1 MARMLG
7 KGTVL
12 PDLPHS
18 PNMPTFDEV
27 SLVRD
32 TLPAHN
38 AREMISQGLTQT
50 GPRPAAPIINMPQ
63 INVPQSSAMSEYEQ
77 IMGGGFGQ
85 GIVPNGPRPAP
96 STVTAPSIS
105 LDQSYLSQDYNLKD
119 YDLTWDGLS
128 PEGQYL
134 RPTSPL
140 ELYNF
145 DSGPDVSG
153 LNRIKPEELMGKI
166 NAHQPQAN
174 TGGDPV
180 FEAEM
185 ASIRP
190 TNPRQFFKAGP
201 EVVVPQTRQQI
212 PVRDLPVMPA
222 PTTPNIPNIG
232 KLVGPVKPIKME
244 MQYVAPPIRGADLGG
259 SLNSTSKV
267 GGVANF
273 NGRTVGMTK

>member
-12 PDLPHS
+12 PDLPYTAD
-18 PNMPTFDEV
+18 MPSFDEV
-27 SLVRD
+27 SLTRD

-38 AREMISQGLTQT
+38 ARELITQGLTQV
-50 GPRPAAPIINMPQ
+50 GPRPAAPVINMPQ
-63 INVPQSSAMSEYEQ
+63 IAIPESKPMSEYETL
-77 IMGGGFGQ
+77 MGGGYGQ

-96 STVTAPSIS
+96 TPVSAPAIS
-105 LDQSYLSQDYNLKD
+105 LDQSYLSQDYNLAD

-145 DSGPDVSG
+145 DSGPDVSQ
-153 LNRIKPEELMGKI
+153 LERVKPEKLMGQI

-180 FEAEM
+180 FEAE
-185 ASIRP
+185 AVGIRP

-201 EVVVPQTRQQI
+201 EVVVPVTPQQI
-212 PVRDLPVMPA
+212 PVRELPVMPA
-222 PTTPNIPNIG
+222 STQPKIPNVS
-232 KLVGPVKPIKME
+232 KLVGPVKPIKVE
-244 MQYVAPPIRGADLGG
+244 AQYVAPPIRGADMGG
-259 SLNSTSKV
+259 MLNSTSKV

-273 NGRTVGMTK
+273 NGRTVGMSK

>member
-12 PDLPHS
+12 PDLPYA
-18 PNMPTFDEV
+18 PEMPRFDEV

-38 AREMISQGLTQT
+38 ARELISQGLTQV
-50 GPRPAAPIINMPQ
+50 GPRPAAPVINMPK
-63 INVPQSSAMSEYEQ
+63 ISVPESKGLSEFEQ
-77 IMGGGFGQ
+77 IMGGGYGQ

-96 STVTAPSIS
+96 AQVSAPAIS
-105 LDQSYLSQDYNLKD
+105 LDQSYLSQDYDLADYNLS
-119 YDLTWDGLS
+119 WDGLS

-140 ELYNF
+140 EIYNF
-145 DSGPDVSG
+145 ASGPDVSE
-153 LNRIKPEELMGKI
+153 LTRMKPEQLMGKI

-174 TGGDPV
+174 TGGDPRLEM
-180 FEAEM
+180 EAT
-185 ASIRP
+185 SIRP
-190 TNPRQFFKAGP
+190 TNPRQFFASGP
-201 EVVVPQTRQQI
+201 EVVVPQTPQQI

-222 PTTPNIPNIG
+222 PTTPRIPNVG
-232 KLVGPVKPIKME
+232 KLVGPVKPIKVE
-244 MQYVAPPIRGADLGG
+244 AQYVAPPIRGADLGG
-259 SLNSTSKV
+259 TLNSTSKV